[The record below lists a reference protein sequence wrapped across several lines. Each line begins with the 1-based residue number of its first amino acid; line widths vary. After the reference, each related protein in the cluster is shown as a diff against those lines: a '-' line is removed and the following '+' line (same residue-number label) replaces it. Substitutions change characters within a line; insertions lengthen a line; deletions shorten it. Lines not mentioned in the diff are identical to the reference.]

1 MNSTEYVM
9 AMVNEL
15 RNNSGTNAKQ
25 DIIAKYCK
33 AGKEEDNGD
42 QLHARN
48 VLNLAHNDYLM
59 YGLTSS
65 QVKKRPDLS
74 FGDCE
79 PGYGLCQLFND
90 LTLRKYTGH
99 DAIRIVNAY
108 VNKFPEQEELVYCIL
123 DKDLKTKVG
132 VKLINKV
139 IPDFIPEFSVALAE
153 KYEPKLVEWEDEWF
167 VSRKLDGV
175 RCLAIVDN
183 FGNTT
188 FYSRTGKEFLTLGV
202 VADGISAL
210 GLTDVVFDGELCLI
224 DEDGNEDF
232 QGIMKQL
239 RKKDHTIE
247 NPSYKIFDMMTQDEF
262 KAKKSNDNLY
272 QRYKELLFTMEDNE
286 CPCLSVLEMEIVNDD
301 DHFQQWVSK
310 ADDNEWEGV
319 MLRKNVQ
326 YKGKRSKDLLKV
338 KTFHDAEYEVL
349 DTEMGM
355 FPLTL
360 NGKEC
365 EEEMLSCV
373 YIKHKDNLVRVG
385 SGFSIEQRQY
395 FYKNPD
401 AILGKVITVQYF
413 EETKNQEGGIS
424 LRFPTF
430 KILHGDMR
438 TV

>member
-15 RNNSGTNAKQ
+15 RNNSGTIAKQ
-25 DIIAKYCK
+25 EIIAKYCK
-33 AGKEEDNGD
+33 AGKEEDNGL

-48 VLNLAHNDYLM
+48 ILNLAHNDYLM

-65 QVKKRPDLS
+65 QVKKRPDLF

-79 PGYGLCQLFND
+79 PGYGLCQLFSD
-90 LTLRKYTGH
+90 LNNRRYTGH
-99 DAIRIVNAY
+99 DAIRIVNTY
-108 VNKFPEQEELVYCIL
+108 INKYPEQEELVYCIL

-188 FYSRTGKEFLTLGV
+188 FYSRTGKEFTTLV
-202 VADGISAL
+202 WLLMAL
-210 GLTDVVFDGELCLI
+210 VLWFTDVVFDGELCLI

-310 ADDNEWEGV
+310 ADDNGWEGV

-373 YIKHKDNLVRVG
+373 YIKHLVR
-385 SGFSIEQRQY
+385 SGFSIDR
-395 FYKNPD
+395 
-401 AILGKVITVQYF
+401 L
-413 EETKNQEGGIS
+413 
-424 LRFPTF
+424 L
-430 KILHGDMR
+430 
-438 TV
+438 

>member
-9 AMVNEL
+9 AMINEL
-15 RNNSGTNAKQ
+15 RSDSGTIAKQ
-25 DIIAKYCK
+25 EIIAKYCK
-33 AGKEEDNGD
+33 SGKEEDNGD

-65 QVKKRPDLS
+65 QVKKRPDLF

-90 LTLRKYTGH
+90 LTLRRYTGH
-99 DAIRIVNAY
+99 DAIRIVNTY
-108 VNKFPEQEELVYCIL
+108 INKFPEQEELVYCIL
-123 DKDLKTKVG
+123 DKDLKTRTG

-175 RCLAIVDN
+175 RCLAIVDS

-188 FYSRTGKEFLTLGV
+188 FYSRTGKEFTTLGV
-202 VADGISAL
+202 VADGIASL
-210 GLTDVVFDGELCLI
+210 GLSDVVFDGELCLI

-239 RKKDHTIE
+239 RKKDHTIQ
-247 NPSYKIFDMMTQDEF
+247 NPSYKIFDMMTQNEF

-301 DHFQQWVSK
+301 NHFEEWITKSNKVG
-310 ADDNEWEGV
+310 WEGV

-326 YKGKRSKDLLKV
+326 YKGKRSKDLLKY
-338 KTFHDAEYEVL
+338 KSFYDEEYEVVGV
-349 DTEMGM
+349 E
-355 FPLTL
+355 
-360 NGKEC
+360 NGPFRYVKNGAEH
-365 EEEMLSCV
+365 EENMLSCV
-373 YIKHKDNLVRVG
+373 YIKHRGHGVSVG
-385 SGFSIEQRQY
+385 SGFTIEQRQD
-395 FYKNPD
+395 FYKNPET
-401 AILGKVITVQYF
+401 ILGKIITVQYF

-430 KILHGDMR
+430 KVLHGEVR
-438 TV
+438 TI

>member
-9 AMVNEL
+9 AMITEL
-15 RNNSGTNAKQ
+15 RNNSGTIAKQ
-25 DIIAKYCK
+25 EIIAKYCK
-33 AGKEEDNGD
+33 AGKEDDNGD

-65 QVKKRPDLS
+65 QVKKRSDLF

-90 LTLRKYTGH
+90 LTLRRYTGH

-108 VNKFPEQEELVYCIL
+108 INKFPEQEELVYCIL

-153 KYEPKLVEWEDEWF
+153 KYDPKLVEWEDEWF

-175 RCLAIVDN
+175 RCLAIVDS

-188 FYSRTGKEFLTLGV
+188 FYSRTGKEFTTLGV
-202 VADGISAL
+202 VADGIASL
-210 GLTDVVFDGELCLI
+210 GLSDVVFDGELCLI

-272 QRYKELLFTMEDNE
+272 QRYKELL
-286 CPCLSVLEMEIVNDD
+286 
-301 DHFQQWVSK
+301 
-310 ADDNEWEGV
+310 
-319 MLRKNVQ
+319 
-326 YKGKRSKDLLKV
+326 
-338 KTFHDAEYEVL
+338 
-349 DTEMGM
+349 
-355 FPLTL
+355 
-360 NGKEC
+360 
-365 EEEMLSCV
+365 
-373 YIKHKDNLVRVG
+373 
-385 SGFSIEQRQY
+385 
-395 FYKNPD
+395 
-401 AILGKVITVQYF
+401 
-413 EETKNQEGGIS
+413 
-424 LRFPTF
+424 
-430 KILHGDMR
+430 
-438 TV
+438 

>member
-9 AMVNEL
+9 AMINEL
-15 RNNSGTNAKQ
+15 RNNSGTIAKQ
-25 DIIAKYCK
+25 EIIAKYCK

-65 QVKKRPDLS
+65 QVKKRSDLF

-90 LTLRKYTGH
+90 LTLRRYTGH

-108 VNKFPEQEELVYCIL
+108 INKYPEQEELVYCIL

-153 KYEPKLVEWEDEWF
+153 KYDPKLVEWEDEWF

-175 RCLAIVDN
+175 RCLAIVDS

-188 FYSRTGKEFLTLGV
+188 FYSRTGKEFTTLGV
-202 VADGISAL
+202 VADGIASL
-210 GLTDVVFDGELCLI
+210 GLSDVVFDGELCLI

-262 KAKKSNDNLY
+262 KAKKSDDNLY

-310 ADDNEWEGV
+310 ADDDGWEGI

-338 KTFHDAEYEVL
+338 KTFHDAEYEVI

-360 NGKEC
+360 NGREC

-385 SGFSIEQRQY
+385 SGFSIEQRQD
-395 FYKNPD
+395 FYNNPD
-401 AILGKVITVQYF
+401 GILGKVITVQYF

-430 KILHGDMR
+430 KILHGQTR

>member
-1 MNSTEYVM
+1 MNSTEYVI

-15 RNNSGTNAKQ
+15 RNNSGTIAKQ
-25 DIIAKYCK
+25 EIIAKYCK

-65 QVKKRPDLS
+65 QVKKRQDLY

-90 LTLRKYTGH
+90 LTVRRYTGH

-108 VNKFPEQEELVYCIL
+108 INKHPDQKELVYCIL

-175 RCLAIVDN
+175 RCLAIVDS

-188 FYSRTGKEFLTLGV
+188 FYSRTGKEFTTLGV
-202 VADGISAL
+202 VADGITSL
-210 GLTDVVFDGELCLI
+210 GLSDVVFDGELCLI
-224 DEDGNEDF
+224 DEHGNEDF

-239 RKKDHTIE
+239 RKKDHTIQ

-262 KAKKSNDNLY
+262 KAKRSNDNLY

-310 ADDNEWEGV
+310 ADDNGWEGV

-338 KTFHDAEYEVL
+338 KTFHDAEYEVV
-349 DTEMGM
+349 DTEMGI

-373 YIKHKDNLVRVG
+373 YIKHKDHLVRVG
-385 SGFSIEQRQY
+385 SGFSIEQRQD

-401 AILGKVITVQYF
+401 SILGKIITVQYF